1 MGDMYVIDR
10 ICIGYD
16 LYQRLCTLAS
26 PLCMYSRMMSA
37 TGVYKVLDNL
47 VLTIVALI
55 GLLVENILYIHFCV
69 GCDGALYSLTTDV
82 IHNVVGVF
90 GGYLLI
96 F

>member
-1 MGDMYVIDR
+1 MGQKIIIHIMGDMYVFDR

-47 VLTIVALI
+47 VLTIVALWFV
-55 GLLVENILYIHFCV
+55 LVQEVLNVHFCV
-69 GCDGALYSLTTDV
+69 GCY
-82 IHNVVGVF
+82 
-90 GGYLLI
+90 
-96 F
+96 